1 MKFWHR
7 MEMKISI
14 CLILRSAHQAHTST
28 HITVTSKFLE
38 IHTYERHLHLNFECF
53 RNRQTIK
60 GVNFFGSNSEFVMS
74 GSDCGNF
81 FIWDKNSEAIVQWLP
96 GDENGVVNCLEG
108 HPHFPIIATSGL
120 DHDIKIWGPLNPEN
134 VC

>member
-1 MKFWHR
+1 MIV
-7 MEMKISI
+7 ISFAI
-14 CLILRSAHQAHTST
+14 R
-28 HITVTSKFLE
+28 
-38 IHTYERHLHLNFECF
+38 

-60 GVNFFGSNSEFVMS
+60 GVNFFGPCSEFIMS

-96 GDENGVVNCLEG
+96 GDENGVVNCLES

-120 DHDIKIWGPLNPEN
+120 DHDIKIWGPMKEHPDG
-134 VC
+134 VCNSVICCLDFGSKSILLISFAFLPIHSDRMAMI